1 MLLKINRCEATA
13 SEYSG
18 FKLMDFYLCNLT
30 KLPKI
35 SINTIDKFN
44 HVCYNKDKLENKTKI
59 LTNKNKNN
67 KNKRKQ

>member
-1 MLLKINRCEATA
+1 MSISA
-13 SEYSG
+13 S
-18 FKLMDFYLCNLT
+18 LT
-30 KLPKI
+30 KARDF

>member
-1 MLLKINRCEATA
+1 M
-13 SEYSG
+13 
-18 FKLMDFYLCNLT
+18 MDFYLCNLT